1 MAFRRATWIFL
12 FEIAAFTLGCKQR
25 TSQPPARQQIATAAS
40 VVPSQIAP
48 AAPATAASVESPS
61 LKDVEVRKGPFSI
74 AGQTFFVLLHYKELA
89 DAANGESQTLASI
102 EIANAAGEVQHRE
115 PFQYSVEGKD
125 FSETCT
131 ADAQFLAGNS
141 GQGLL
146 LDVGCLPSAP
156 LSGGP
161 WEIFGVVNGKLT
173 PIGKPLVTEGEL
185 GNFVPGA
192 INRIG
197 TASQI
202 LPDTL
207 QVRVWTGY
215 FFVSIPVRVNWLQ
228 GKLELAQHCFYQTGH
243 GFAEGGCEMPVEE
256 VQRSASDQDLTFV
269 RLFPESS
276 EDIGPPAHIVVKK
289 ESQVEILAAKVM
301 ATWDEGTDNIGLGV
315 GDDIWIKVRI
325 DGKEGWIHTVE
336 DLNAIG
342 LYQSG

>member
-1 MAFRRATWIFL
+1 
-12 FEIAAFTLGCKQR
+12 
-25 TSQPPARQQIATAAS
+25 
-40 VVPSQIAP
+40 
-48 AAPATAASVESPS
+48 
-61 LKDVEVRKGPFSI
+61 VEVREGPFSI
-74 AGQTFFVLLHYKELA
+74 AGQTFVVLLHYKQLA
-89 DAANGESQTLASI
+89 DTASEESQTLASM
-102 EIANAAGEVQHRE
+102 EIANAAGEVQYRE
-115 PFQYSVEGKD
+115 PFRYSVEGKE

-131 ADAQFLAGNS
+131 ADVEFLAGNS

-161 WEIFGVVNGKLT
+161 WEIFGVVNGKFM
-173 PIGKPLVTEGEL
+173 PIGKPLVTEGEF
-185 GNFVPGA
+185 GKFVPGA

-197 TASQI
+197 TATQI
-202 LPDTL
+202 LPDIL

-215 FFVSIPVRVNWLQ
+215 FFVSIPVRVNWFQ

-269 RLFPESS
+269 RLFPESN
-276 EDIGPPAHIVVKK
+276 EDIGPPAHVVVKK
-289 ESQVEILAAKVM
+289 ESQVEILATKVM
-301 ATWDEGTDNIGLGV
+301 TTWDEGTDSIELGV
-315 GDDIWIKVRI
+315 GDDIWVKVRI
-325 DGKEGWIHTVE
+325 DGKEGWLHTVE